1 MIYQAI
7 QQLIDRAIK
16 IQLIEQEDAIYTRNK
31 ILSLLRLDDFVVEAP
46 APGPAKKAISE
57 LLEELIEYACMHK
70 VIEEV
75 LDEKE
80 ILASAI
86 MDVFMSKPSVINTLF
101 YEKYEQNPKAATDYF
116 YELSKNSNYIQM
128 KQIAKNI
135 NYKINTEY
143 GAIAI
148 DITINLSKP
157 EKDPKQIAKERILEN
172 TNYPKCLLCIENEG
186 YRGRIG
192 HPARSNHRMIRMNI
206 TDESWFLQYSPYI
219 YFNEHCIVLSSDH
232 REMKIDRQ
240 TFLRLL
246 KFVEKFPHYFLGSNA
261 DLPIVGGSILT
272 HDHYQGGNYEFAMAN
287 ASNDLIFELT
297 NFPKMQC
304 SIIKWPMSVIRLR
317 SNDIEQI
324 VNAGEYILE
333 SWKGYSDPSVNIF
346 AFTNNVPHN
355 TITPIA
361 RYRNNMY
368 ELDLVLRNN
377 YTSEEHPLGIFHPH
391 AEIQHIKKEN
401 IGLIE
406 VMGLAVLPARLK
418 TELQEV
424 GKFLLN
430 IPNDISAPHIQW
442 AEQLKTKYENRMN
455 EQNIQEIIREELGR
469 KFIQALEN
477 AGVFKR
483 DEEGILAFKRFIQT
497 LI

>member
-7 QQLIDRAIK
+7 QQLIDRAIE
-16 IQLIEQEDAIYTRNK
+16 IQLIDQEDEIYTRNK
-31 ILSLLRLDDFVVEAP
+31 ILSLLRLGDFVVEAS
-46 APGPAKKAISE
+46 APTSTKKAISE

-70 VIEEV
+70 VIESV
-75 LDEKE
+75 MDERE

-86 MDVFMSKPSVINTLF
+86 MDIFMSKPSIINALF
-101 YEKYEQNPKAATDYF
+101 YEKYEQNPRAATNYF
-116 YELSKNSNYIQM
+116 YELSKNSNYIQI

-135 NYKINTEY
+135 NYKVNTEY
-143 GAIAI
+143 GAI

-157 EKDPKQIAKERILEN
+157 EKDPKQIARERVSES

-186 YRGRIG
+186 YRGRTG
-192 HPARSNHRMIRMNI
+192 HPARSNHRMIRMNL

-219 YFNEHCIVLSSDH
+219 YFNEHCIVLSSEH
-232 REMKIDRQ
+232 RDMKIDRQ

-287 ASNDLIFELT
+287 ASNDIIFELT

-333 SWKGYSDPSVNIF
+333 SWKGYSDPSVNLF
-346 AFTNNVPHN
+346 AFTNDVPHN

-424 GKFLLN
+424 EKFLLN
-430 IPNDISAPHIQW
+430 IPSDIPTPHIRW
-442 AEQLKTKYENRMN
+442 AEQLKIKYDNRIY
-455 EQNIQEIIREELGR
+455 EQNVQEIIREEVGR
-469 KFIQALEN
+469 KFIQALED

-483 DEEGILAFKRFIQT
+483 DEEGISAFKRFIQI

>member
-7 QQLIDRAIK
+7 QQLIDRAIEV
-16 IQLIEQEDAIYTRNK
+16 QLIEKEDEIYTRNQ
-31 ILSLLRLDDFVVEAP
+31 ILSLLRLDDFVVEASAP
-46 APGPAKKAISE
+46 APAKKAISE

-70 VIEEV
+70 VIEV
-75 LDEKE
+75 VMDEKE

-86 MDVFMSKPSVINTLF
+86 MDVFMSKPSVINSLF
-101 YEKYEQNPKAATDYF
+101 YEKYEQNPKAATNYF

-128 KQIAKNI
+128 KQISKNI
-135 NYKINTEY
+135 NYKVNTEY
-143 GAIAI
+143 GPI

-157 EKDPKQIAKERILEN
+157 EKDPKQIARERVLES

-192 HPARSNHRMIRMNI
+192 HPARSNHRMNL

-219 YFNEHCIVLSSDH
+219 YFNEHCIVLSSEH
-232 REMKIDRQ
+232 RDMKIDRQ

-246 KFVEKFPHYFLGSNA
+246 KFVEKFPHYFFGSNA

-297 NFPKMQC
+297 NFREMQC

-317 SNDIEQI
+317 SKDIEQI

-333 SWKGYSDPSVNIF
+333 RWKGYSDPSVNIF
-346 AFTNNVPHN
+346 TFTNDVPHN

-361 RYRNNMY
+361 RYRNSMY

-377 YTSEEHPLGIFHPH
+377 RISEEHPLGIFHPH

-424 GKFLLN
+424 EKFLLN
-430 IPNDISAPHIQW
+430 IPSDIPTPHIRW
-442 AEQLKTKYENRMN
+442 AEQLKIKYGNRIHEHN
-455 EQNIQEIIREELGR
+455 VQEIIREEVGR
-469 KFIQALEN
+469 KFIQALED

-483 DEEGILAFKRFIQT
+483 DDEGISAFKRFIQT
-497 LI
+497 LN

>member
-7 QQLIDRAIK
+7 QQLIDRAIEV
-16 IQLIEQEDAIYTRNK
+16 QLIEQEDEIYTRNQ
-31 ILSLLRLDDFVVEAP
+31 ILSLLRLDDFVVEAS
-46 APGPAKKAISE
+46 APAKKAISE

-70 VIEEV
+70 VIEAV
-75 LDEKE
+75 MDEKE

-86 MDVFMSKPSVINTLF
+86 MDVFMSKPSVINSLF
-101 YEKYEQNPKAATDYF
+101 YEKYEQNPKAATNYF

-128 KQIAKNI
+128 KQISKNI
-135 NYKINTEY
+135 NYKVNTEY
-143 GAIAI
+143 GPT

-157 EKDPKQIAKERILEN
+157 EKDPKQIARERVLES

-192 HPARSNHRMIRMNI
+192 HPARSNHRMIRMNL

-219 YFNEHCIVLSSDH
+219 YFNEHCIVLSSEH
-232 REMKIDRQ
+232 RDMKIDRQ

-287 ASNDLIFELT
+287 ASNELIFELT
-297 NFPKMQC
+297 NFPEMQC

-333 SWKGYSDPSVNIF
+333 RWKGYSDPSVHTF
-346 AFTNNVPHN
+346 AFTNDVPHN

-361 RYRNNMY
+361 RYRNGSMY

-377 YTSEEHPLGIFHPH
+377 RTSEEHPLGIFHPH

-406 VMGLAVLPARLK
+406 VMGLAVIPARLK

-424 GKFLLN
+424 EKFLLN
-430 IPNDISAPHIQW
+430 IPSDIPPPHIRW
-442 AEQLKTKYENRMN
+442 AEQLKIKYDNQIHEHNV
-455 EQNIQEIIREELGR
+455 QEIIREEVGR
-469 KFIQALEN
+469 KFIQALED

-483 DEEGILAFKRFIQT
+483 DDEGISAFKRIIQT
-497 LI
+497 LN